1 MAARYEAKIDDLRRA
16 LDAANRDRSKI
27 ELESSG
33 AIARYNDLKQ
43 KADKL
48 EKELKRVEIERNR
61 SQSLVADLQAR
72 SEDNDNRRRYA
83 EDKLAVSFRFTHAN

>member
-1 MAARYEAKIDDLRRA
+1 M
-16 LDAANRDRSKI
+16 DAANRDRSKI

-83 EDKLAVSFRFTHAN
+83 EDKLAVSFYFTNAN